1 MLWDVARKV
10 PSEKLNGLGTPS
22 RFLLEVDLAGTVPRF
37 LVLFFGRTFLSVKCN
52 FYGPENLELRIRL
65 VAKK

>member
-37 LVLFFGRTFLSVKCN
+37 LVLFLAGLS
-52 FYGPENLELRIRL
+52 FR
-65 VAKK
+65 

>member
-37 LVLFFGRTFLSVKCN
+37 LVLFFGSFPFGKIQFLWARKFGATN
-52 FYGPENLELRIRL
+52 PIGR
-65 VAKK
+65 KK